1 MDTYTI
7 IASPD
12 AGGVYISQVRAVSP
26 LEAFLRWSDKML
38 EESTLPDFNARQF
51 KEDVAFEVE
60 TSGPVAVDGTE
71 QVWCLSLVSMWV
83 HLVKTAVLDGN

>member
-7 IASPD
+7 IATPD

-38 EESTLPDFNARQF
+38 EESTLPDFNAKQF
-51 KEDVAFEVE
+51 KEDVAF
-60 TSGPVAVDGTE
+60 
-71 QVWCLSLVSMWV
+71 
-83 HLVKTAVLDGN
+83 